1 MRKADITYKITQ
13 EAQAEIQQKTAIE
26 NVASSLDSFIQAK
39 ANKGMTYVKVA
50 TGFLPFNEN
59 FPVTITNLNLV
70 VEHVRTFGYKAHVLL
85 NQRTNEMVFHI
96 DWTPSP
102 MDILFK
108 DFGSILDPEGR
119 F

>member
-1 MRKADITYKITQ
+1 MKDAQTMYTITEEAKTKLKQKIAINT
-13 EAQAEIQQKTAIE
+13 ITTALAGLIE
-26 NVASSLDSFIQAK
+26 TE

-50 TGFLPFNEN
+50 TGFLPFDEN
-59 FPVTITNLNLV
+59 FPITITNLNLV

-85 NQRTNEMVFHI
+85 TQRTNEMVFHI